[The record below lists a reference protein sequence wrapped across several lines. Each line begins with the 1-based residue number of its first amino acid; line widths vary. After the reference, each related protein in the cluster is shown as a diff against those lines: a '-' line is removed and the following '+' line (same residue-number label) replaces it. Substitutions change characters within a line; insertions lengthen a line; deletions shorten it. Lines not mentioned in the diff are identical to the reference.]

1 MDVSYVG
8 SKLFK
13 ETFSEEAIF
22 FGVKTTLSMEKRASH
37 QFSGHIPI
45 IFRYSSVPNY
55 CFSREKKRE
64 DVFISV
70 LKKCFKGEILIC
82 LGLIAHKRGPR

>member
-1 MDVSYVG
+1 MC

-22 FGVKTTLSMEKRASH
+22 FGMKTTLSMEKRASH

-45 IFRYSSVPNY
+45 IFMYICVPNY
-55 CFSREKKRE
+55 FFSREKNRE
-64 DVFISV
+64 DVFNFF
-70 LKKCFKGEILIC
+70 LKK
-82 LGLIAHKRGPR
+82 

>member
-1 MDVSYVG
+1 MG
-8 SKLFK
+8 SKFFK
-13 ETFSEEAIF
+13 GSSRRSIAL
-22 FGVKTTLSMEKRASH
+22 GNYMLSMEKRASH

-45 IFRYSSVPNY
+45 IFRYISVPNY

-82 LGLIAHKRGPR
+82 LGLIAHERGPR